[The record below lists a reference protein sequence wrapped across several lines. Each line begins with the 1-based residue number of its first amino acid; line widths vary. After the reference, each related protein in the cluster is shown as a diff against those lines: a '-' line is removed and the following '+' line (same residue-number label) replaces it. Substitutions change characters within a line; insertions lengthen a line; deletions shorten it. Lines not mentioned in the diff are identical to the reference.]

1 MNAMGN
7 TIRRCEKCNKV
18 VRSKSGFYI
27 SIYSRKTYKNRRT
40 RFYFAVNVM
49 RSWKGGSREN
59 DEHSTDNKR
68 F

>member
-27 SIYSRKTYKNRRT
+27 SIYSRKTYKN
-40 RFYFAVNVM
+40 
-49 RSWKGGSREN
+49 G
-59 DEHSTDNKR
+59 EHGFLCSKCYEKLERWFKR
-68 F
+68 K